1 MINVNARSNADIPE
15 IQLGKAKLE
24 FTERKIEMVTLVA
37 SVQLIA
43 VAGLIFLMAVVSW
56 RAGDRFWS
64 SR

>member
-1 MINVNARSNADIPE
+1 MQDQIADIPG
-15 IQLGKAKLE
+15 IWLGRATLDLG
-24 FTERKIEMVTLVA
+24 ERKIEMVTLVA

-43 VAGLIFLMAVVSW
+43 VAGLIFLMAVLSW